1 MAVLTAEP
9 TTQQVVLPPT
19 GTDGRRRRPSLRSR
33 REGRAFYAF
42 ISPWLV
48 GTILLTLFPLV
59 YAFAVSMTNWDGIS
73 PSFSW
78 VGFANYFD
86 VLVDPQTWAS
96 MGRTGLLAIIVV
108 PVTIVGSLLL
118 AILLN
123 QKVRARAWFRSMI
136 YLPAIIPAV
145 AATLTW
151 KLIFDRD
158 TGALNGFLALFGVDA
173 VDWFNGDAVFGVL
186 IVVML
191 WGIGGG
197 VIINLAALQDV
208 PAELNEAA
216 LLDGANAVQR
226 FWHVTL
232 PAISPVLLFQ
242 TITTTIGVLQTFV
255 PALLLS
261 PATGA
266 AAITAVPE
274 ANQVYMINVYAKYFA
289 FSQYGPASAMLWLF
303 FLAILIVTVITF
315 KIGGRTV
322 FYAVDPSEKG
332 R

>member
-1 MAVLTAEP
+1 MTVLTSEQA
-9 TTQQVVLPPT
+9 TAQVAARPK
-19 GTDGRRRRPSLRSR
+19 GTRTPRARSSLARRK
-33 REGRAFYAF
+33 EGRAFYAF

-59 YAFAVSMTNWDGIS
+59 YAFAISMTNWDGIS

-78 VGFANYFD
+78 VGLRNYRD
-86 VLVDPQTWAS
+86 VLTDPDTWAS
-96 MGRTGLLAIIVV
+96 LGRTGLLALVVV
-108 PVTIVGSLLL
+108 PITIVGSLLL

-123 QKVRARAWFRSMI
+123 QKVRGRTWFRMYI
-136 YLPAIIPAV
+136 YLPAIVPPV

-158 TGALNGFLALFGVDA
+158 TGALNAFLATLGVDA
-173 VDWFNGDAVFGVL
+173 IDWFNGDAVFGVL
-186 IVVML
+186 ICVML
-191 WGIGGG
+191 WGIGAG

-208 PAELNEAA
+208 SQELLEAA
-216 LLDGANAVQR
+216 TLDGANASQR
-226 FWHVTL
+226 FWHITL
-232 PAISPVLLFQ
+232 PAISPVMLFQ
-242 TITTTIGVLQTFV
+242 TITVTIGALQTFV

-261 PATGA
+261 PAAGA

-274 ANQVYMINVYAKYFA
+274 ANQIYMIDVYAKYFA

-303 FLAILIVTVITF
+303 FLAILVVTVLTF
-315 KIGGRTV
+315 RIGGRTV
-322 FYAVDPSEKG
+322 FYAVDPSEEG